1 VTHESPASERAAAAV
16 VVVKIGGG
24 GEIDQEA
31 VCLDLASQ
39 WSKRPLVV
47 LHGASKELDRI
58 STALGHP
65 PVRVTS
71 VSGIESRFT
80 DDATMVI
87 FNMVYAGS
95 ANVGWV
101 ECLQRAGVAA
111 VGLSGVDGGLLRG
124 PEKGV
129 LRSRLGEERQQ
140 LHRGDRSGRVTEVN
154 VELLRLLLGAHYLPI
169 ISPPALSEAGRAM
182 NVDADRAAAQI
193 AIALGAATLIF
204 LSDVPGLLLD
214 PSRPDSLVPDVR
226 RHEIPRAMEIA
237 RGRMRTKVLAA
248 REALQGGVRRVVV
261 GDGRIAS
268 PVEMACRGHGT
279 VFRRNGVSRTA
290 G

>member
-1 VTHESPASERAAAAV
+1 MTTTSPAPIPSAESIL
-16 VVVKIGGG
+16 VVKIGGG
-24 GEIDQEA
+24 GEIDREI

-39 WSKRPLVV
+39 WSKRPLVAI
-47 LHGASKELDRI
+47 HGASKELDRV
-58 STALGHP
+58 STTLGHP

-71 VSGIESRFT
+71 MSGIESRFT
-80 DDATMVI
+80 DDATMAI

-101 ECLQRAGVAA
+101 ECLQRCGVAA
-111 VGLSGVDGGLLRG
+111 VGLCGVDGGLLRG

-129 LRSRLGEERQQ
+129 LRSRLGDDRQQ
-140 LHRGDRSGRVTEVN
+140 LRRGDRSGRVTEVN
-154 VELLRLLLGAHYLPI
+154 VELLRLLLGARYLPI
-169 ISPPALSEAGRAM
+169 LSPPALSDAGRAM

-193 AIALGAATLIF
+193 AIALRATTLVF

-214 PSRPDSLVPDVR
+214 PNQPESLVQDVR

-248 REALQGGVRRVVV
+248 KEALQGGVRRVVV
-261 GDGRIAS
+261 ADGRIPK
-268 PVEMACRGHGT
+268 PVEMACLGHGT
-279 VFRRNGVSRTA
+279 VFRRNGVSRSA

>member
-1 VTHESPASERAAAAV
+1 M
-16 VVVKIGGG
+16 VKIGGG

-31 VCLDLASQ
+31 VCRDLASQ
-39 WSKRPLVV
+39 WSRRPLVV
-47 LHGASKELDRI
+47 LHGASKELDQI

-71 VSGIESRFT
+71 MSGIESRFT
-80 DDATMVI
+80 DDATMAI

-95 ANVGWV
+95 AKVSWV

-129 LRSRLGEERQQ
+129 LRSRLGEDRQQ

-154 VELLRLLLGAHYLPI
+154 VELLRLLLGARYLPI
-169 ISPPALSEAGRAM
+169 LSPPALSQAGRAM

-193 AIALGAATLIF
+193 AIALGAATLVF
-204 LSDVPGLLLD
+204 LSDVPGLMLD
-214 PSRPDSLVPDVR
+214 QSQPDSLVQDIR

-248 REALQGGVRRVVV
+248 KEALQGGVRRVVLA
-261 GDGRIAS
+261 DGRIS
-268 PVEMACRGHGT
+268 NPIEMACLGRGT